1 MSCTPEREKLTIIVS
16 ELSKRE
22 SSVST
27 NDRVCNNAGER
38 KVTLVML
45 SVFGKSCES
54 SNNLMLDIGANM
66 GYYGLLA
73 TKSGCEALF
82 FDLQNGCQKFCNNA
96 IVLNGFQNS
105 ARVVPFGVESI
116 ETIIRIDDGG
126 FICDGRFPVSAREKR
141 STGGRP
147 KVEVSI
153 APLSKFVDSKQR
165 IAMMKIDTEGNENR
179 VLQGGLSF
187 FRDKLVDNA
196 IVEITPRVPSFWK
209 GAGTTLDEVVET
221 FRTIASFGYTMVSLF
236 DWRILETEGDVA
248 EYIRNS
254 AK

>member
-1 MSCTPEREKLTIIVS
+1 MNTLKARVNDEFTIFPKLDVKLLYEHSLKEMSCTPEREKLTIIVS

-27 NDRVCNNAGER
+27 KKSSVSTNDWVCNNAGER

-66 GYYGLLA
+66 GYFGLLA
-73 TKSGCEALF
+73 IKSGCEALL

-153 APLSKFVDSKQR
+153 APLSK
-165 IAMMKIDTEGNENR
+165 
-179 VLQGGLSF
+179 L
-187 FRDKLVDNA
+187 
-196 IVEITPRVPSFWK
+196 
-209 GAGTTLDEVVET
+209 
-221 FRTIASFGYTMVSLF
+221 
-236 DWRILETEGDVA
+236 
-248 EYIRNS
+248 IRNRGLR
-254 AK
+254 